1 MAEFSIPLTFPGHS
15 GEGSISVNA
24 GLRYD
29 QDIHGTIAQ
38 NIYAIIRM
46 GSVPGNI
53 TRATVSVTFWP
64 TDNPPVSASASM
76 RVSGASQTSVSGALR
91 PVPLRLPHQLDDPV
105 KRVRMRVS
113 FSVDAVDSAGA
124 FYTSGSDERVF
135 MVDLASIIH
144 VGDLIGSLYVAIDG
158 KWHIGVIHAADGGD
172 WHVGVGHVLFSVS
185 GDEEE
190 DQPGT
195 ITVTHDEA
203 GNVFISGMRVTH
215 DGDGNVFLVGATVV
229 DDGDGHITIK

>member
-1 MAEFSIPLTFPGHS
+1 MANLSIPLTFPGHN
-15 GEGSISVNA
+15 GAGSISVNA
-24 GLRYD
+24 DLRYD
-29 QDIHGTIAQ
+29 QDIHGTIARD
-38 NIYAIIRM
+38 IYAIIRM

-53 TRATVSVTFWP
+53 TSAAVSVTFWP
-64 TDNPPVSASASM
+64 EDNPPVSASASM
-76 RVSGASQTSVSGALR
+76 RISGASQTGVSGALW
-91 PVPLRLPHQLDDPV
+91 PVPLRLPHKHDDPA

-113 FSVDAVDSAGA
+113 FSVDAVDSAGK

-158 KWHIGVIHAADGGD
+158 KWHIGVIHAADGGKFYPS
-172 WHVGVGHVLFSVS
+172 VGYILSAPEKGI
-185 GDEEE
+185 E
-190 DQPGT
+190 
-195 ITVTHDEA
+195 VTYDDA

>member
-1 MAEFSIPLTFPGHS
+1 MAAFSIPLTFPGHN
-15 GEGSISVNA
+15 GKGSILVSA

-29 QDIHGTIAQ
+29 QDIHGTIVQSISAL
-38 NIYAIIRM
+38 IRM

-64 TDNPPVSASASM
+64 ADNPHVSASASM
-76 RVSGASQTSVSGALR
+76 HVSGASQTGVSGLLR
-91 PVPLRLPHQLDDPV
+91 PVLLRLPNQLDDPV

-113 FSVDAVDSAGA
+113 FSVDAVYSAGA

-135 MVDLASIIH
+135 MVGLASIIH

-158 KWHIGVIHAADGGD
+158 KWHIGVIHAADDGQFYPS
-172 WHVGVGHVLFSVS
+172 VGYILSAPEKGI
-185 GDEEE
+185 E
-190 DQPGT
+190 
-195 ITVTHDEA
+195 VTYDDA
-203 GNVFISGMRVTH
+203 GNVFISGVRVTH
-215 DGDGNVFLVGATVV
+215 DGDGNVFLEGATVE

>member
-1 MAEFSIPLTFPGHS
+1 MAEFSISLTFPGHS
-15 GEGSISVNA
+15 GVGSISVNA
-24 GLRYD
+24 DLRYD
-29 QDIHGTIAQ
+29 QDIHGTIVQ
-38 NIYAIIRM
+38 DISAIIRM

-158 KWHIGVIHAADGGD
+158 KWHIGVIHAADGGKFYPS
-172 WHVGVGHVLFSVS
+172 VGYILSAPEKGI
-185 GDEEE
+185 E
-190 DQPGT
+190 
-195 ITVTHDEA
+195 ITYDDA
-203 GNVFISGMRVTH
+203 GNVFVTGVRVTH
-215 DGDGNVFLVGATVV
+215 DGNGNVTLHGVTAIYDGA
-229 DDGDGHITIK
+229 GHITIK